1 MVRKKKSRTSARF
14 GARYGRKIRKS
25 VADIEEISKRRFEC
39 PRCFSVSVKRKGTG
53 IWKCAKCDL
62 VFAGGAYVPRTS
74 ILRKEKEGEGE
85 KVEEEGE
92 ERG

>member
-1 MVRKKKSRTSARF
+1 MARKKKSRTAARF

-39 PRCFSVSVKRKGTG
+39 PRCFSVSVKRTGTG

-74 ILRKEKEGEGE
+74 VLKKQEME
-85 KVEEEGE
+85 KVEEETE
-92 ERG
+92 E

>member
-1 MVRKKKSRTSARF
+1 MARKKKSRTAARF

-25 VADIEEISKRRFEC
+25 LADIEEISKRRFEC
-39 PRCFSVSVKRKGTG
+39 PRCFSLSVKRIGTG

-74 ILRKEKEGEGE
+74 IVRKAEEGKEA
-85 KVEEEGE
+85 KVEEGNS
-92 ERG
+92 RQ